1 MRYRIKS
8 TCSHHR
14 CLLLLG
20 VTVLAGAAISVGASA
35 ADAPV
40 KPASSCVACHTDAE
54 KLKVEAAKV
63 SSPPGSALQA
73 GKG

>member
-1 MRYRIKS
+1 M
-8 TCSHHR
+8 HHR
-14 CLLLLG
+14 WAGFTPRSRRLG
-20 VTVLAGAAISVGASA
+20 RLMGIAALAGLVAAGVVQA

-40 KPASSCVACHTDAE
+40 SSCVACHTDAE

-63 SSPPGSALQA
+63 PAPPSSALQA